1 MGPDGHATT
10 IWIILET
17 YDEPFRV
24 TLYEYEAP
32 SGKPC
37 LRMHAWISEFRVTR
51 TYKKYSFPCTSTDF
65 EANDYSVMPKLSLVG
80 HLLSGSSIS
89 GSQFTLYIIVAMLG

>member
-10 IWIILET
+10 IWVILET

-37 LRMHAWISEFRVTR
+37 LRMHAM
-51 TYKKYSFPCTSTDF
+51 D
-65 EANDYSVMPKLSLVG
+65 G
-80 HLLSGSSIS
+80 
-89 GSQFTLYIIVAMLG
+89 